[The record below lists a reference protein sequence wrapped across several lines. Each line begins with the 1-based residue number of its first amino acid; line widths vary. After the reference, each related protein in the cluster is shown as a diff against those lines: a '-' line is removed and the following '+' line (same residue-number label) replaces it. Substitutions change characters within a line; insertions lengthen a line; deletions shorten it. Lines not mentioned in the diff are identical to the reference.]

1 MKRAIPE
8 IDAAIVIGVG
18 QVATI
23 AQRAHHASPGFSTG
37 TPPRLMG
44 GVVHGL
50 LHRPAGV
57 LLNGRHE

>member
-18 QVATI
+18 QVAAI
-23 AQRAHHASPGFSTG
+23 AQRAHHASPGFRAG
-37 TPPRLMG
+37 TPAGLMRG
-44 GVVHGL
+44 AVHGL

-57 LLNGRHE
+57 LLNGCHE